1 MIHMPLR
8 LHHIDKCN
16 KNWRKVDVLTSIL
29 ARLGSS
35 PPKHQGFKF
44 VYSQIFFPD
53 GFHLGEK
60 KEYDFLL
67 AIWVNPSSI
76 KWHTFTFVKYYQW

>member
-1 MIHMPLR
+1 
-8 LHHIDKCN
+8 
-16 KNWRKVDVLTSIL
+16 L

-76 KWHTFTFVKYYQW
+76 K